1 MSWWQNLL
9 VQLALAGI
17 QIFNQRFGGNSKTP
31 VAVATGTAQVAMA
44 HVAKRSDPTT

>member
-9 VQLALAGI
+9 MQLALAGI
-17 QIFNQRFGGNSKTP
+17 QIFNQRFGGAQKTP
-31 VAVATGTAQVAMA
+31 IAIGAGAASVTLA